1 MENIS
6 EENSEKLYQNNFNE
20 WIKINQM
27 INSSIEYN
35 DDIKKDNVFF
45 NALFKDLRNG
55 KKGCSKEQWKL

>member
-1 MENIS
+1 
-6 EENSEKLYQNNFNE
+6 
-20 WIKINQM
+20 M

-45 NALFKDLRNG
+45 NALFKDLRKW